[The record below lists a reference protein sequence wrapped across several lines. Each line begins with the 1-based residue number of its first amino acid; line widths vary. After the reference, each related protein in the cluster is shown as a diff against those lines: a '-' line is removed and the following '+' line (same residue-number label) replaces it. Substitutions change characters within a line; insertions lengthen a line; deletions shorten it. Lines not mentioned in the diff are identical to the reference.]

1 MRIILIKGDVMS
13 NHNKFIYKLDN
24 NDCIYR
30 TKGNKNRFEVLQYK
44 RLEYTPENIDK
55 LIQDIKNSY

>member
-1 MRIILIKGDVMS
+1 MS

-24 NDCIYR
+24 KDCIYR

-44 RLEYTPENIDK
+44 RLEYTSENVDK
-55 LIQDIKNSY
+55 LTHDIKKKSY

>member
-1 MRIILIKGDVMS
+1 MS

-24 NDCIYR
+24 NYCIYR

-44 RLEYTPENIDK
+44 RLEYTPENVDK
-55 LIQDIKNSY
+55 LRQYIKKKSY